1 MRFEVGQDRV
11 QVHFLAA
18 YADAALGFK
27 RFKEI
32 LGYPSP
38 EIIVKV
44 NQERYTSLF
53 STKSLND
60 LFLFIENH
68 IIHRPS
74 KFYEKVRKHFNNDHQ
89 KTLQVLSKKYDNV
102 WQEIHAALLAIKY
115 ISIYLPALRYFEVVA
130 TRHLKD
136 SFSKN
141 NVEISNEELFI
152 LSSVNSYSTLAV
164 KEKIDLLKI
173 ALKYYRLKKHDA
185 YIKDI
190 KKHTGKYSY
199 VELHVSTRD
208 PLTTLD
214 FESRLKELFKK
225 SGEELRSQLQG
236 LKKQNIK
243 IKSDK
248 KRILGKYR
256 FNNFEKN
263 ILKILEFISE
273 TKVKITDHI
282 CLLNFKLINAAK
294 KLSKQWGVQG
304 GPFYLMFPDE
314 IKEYAEK
321 QKLDKKITTLIK
333 ERKNAVIWAK
343 GDKLKVLFGK
353 QANEFL
359 KKKITQE
366 KVKADEISGTPIF
379 KGELR
384 GRVKIIKSTKDF
396 SKVKKGD
403 ILVSSD
409 TTPDFIPVFNKV
421 SAIITDEGGVI
432 CHAAIVAR
440 EMKIPCIVGT
450 KIATIVL
457 KDNDMVELDAE
468 KGIIKKIKKI

>member
-1 MRFEVGQDRV
+1 MRIEVGKDRV

-18 YADAALGFK
+18 YADASLGFK

-32 LGYPSP
+32 LDYPYP

-53 STKSLND
+53 STKSLNA

-68 IIHRPS
+68 IIHHPS
-74 KFYEKVRKHFNNDHQ
+74 KFYEKVRKQFNNDHQ
-89 KTLQVLSKKYDNV
+89 ETLRVLSKKYDNV
-102 WQEIHAALLAIKY
+102 RQEIHAALLAIKC
-115 ISIYLPALRYFEVVA
+115 ISVYLPTLRYFEVVA

-141 NVEISNEELFI
+141 NVRISNEELFI
-152 LSSVNSYSTLAV
+152 LSSVDSYLTLAV
-164 KEKIDLLKI
+164 KEKIDFLKI
-173 ALKYYRLKKHDA
+173 ALKYYRSRKRGI

-190 KKHTGKYSY
+190 KKHTDKYSY
-199 VELHVSTRD
+199 VELHASTRN
-208 PLTTLD
+208 PLTALD

-225 SGEELRSQLQG
+225 SGKELNSQLQE
-236 LKKQNIK
+236 LKNQNIK
-243 IKSDK
+243 IKNQK
-248 KRILGKYR
+248 KHILGKYK
-256 FNNFEKN
+256 FNNFEKS
-263 ILKILEFISE
+263 IFKILEFISE

-294 KLSKQWGVQG
+294 KLSKQWSVQERM
-304 GPFYLMFPDE
+304 FYLMFPDE
-314 IKEYAEK
+314 IKKYAEK
-321 QKLDKKITTLIK
+321 QKLDKKIIALIK
-333 ERKNAVIWAK
+333 GRKNAVIWAK
-343 GDKLKVLFGK
+343 SDKLKILFGK
-353 QANEFL
+353 SASKFL
-359 KKKITQE
+359 KRKITQE
-366 KVKADEISGTPIF
+366 KVEAGEINGTPIF

-409 TTPDFIPVFNKV
+409 TTPDFVPIFNKV

-440 EMKIPCIVGT
+440 EMKFLV
-450 KIATIVL
+450 
-457 KDNDMVELDAE
+457 
-468 KGIIKKIKKI
+468 